1 MKKILIFGGGGMLG
15 HKMYQVLRT
24 GFDTAVTFR
33 SFTPALAS
41 TGLFDRSRVIEGV
54 DVFAMETVA
63 SAIERWSPDVV
74 VNCVGVIKQLKEAH
88 DPVQTIQINSLFPH
102 LLARLCAAA
111 GCRLIHI
118 STDCVFS
125 GSRGMYTERDVA
137 DAYDL
142 YGRTK
147 YLGEVTAPG
156 ALTVRTSIIG
166 HELFSR
172 LSLVDWFLGN
182 TGGTVRGYT
191 KAIYTGLPTVVLA
204 RETARIIDAHPSLQG
219 LYQVSST
226 PINKFELL
234 KLINETYGS
243 GITIEPYDGF
253 VNDKSLDCSRYIAE
267 TGYRMMPWPE
277 MVDTMHTDFV
287 QTNYQGKTHV

>member
-1 MKKILIFGGGGMLG
+1 MKKILILGGGGMLG
-15 HKMYQVLRT
+15 HKMYQVLRA

-41 TGLFDRSRVIEGV
+41 TGLFDPSRVIQGV
-54 DVFAMETVA
+54 DVFSMATVE
-63 SAIERWSPDVV
+63 SAVERWKPDVV

-102 LLARLCAAA
+102 LLARTCAGA
-111 GCRLIHI
+111 GSRLIHI

-125 GSRGMYTERDVA
+125 GSRGGYTESDVA

-156 ALTVRTSIIG
+156 MLTIRTSIIG

-182 TGGTVRGYT
+182 AGGTVRGYA

-204 RETARIIDAHPSLQG
+204 REAARIIDTFPSLQG
-219 LYQVSST
+219 LYQVSSS
-226 PINKFELL
+226 PINKYDLL
-234 KLINETYGS
+234 KLINEAYGS
-243 GITIEPYDGF
+243 SITIEPYDGF

-267 TGYRMMPWPE
+267 TGYRMVPWPE
-277 MVDTMHTDFV
+277 MITAMHTDYV
-287 QTNYQGKTHV
+287 QSNYQGMSHV